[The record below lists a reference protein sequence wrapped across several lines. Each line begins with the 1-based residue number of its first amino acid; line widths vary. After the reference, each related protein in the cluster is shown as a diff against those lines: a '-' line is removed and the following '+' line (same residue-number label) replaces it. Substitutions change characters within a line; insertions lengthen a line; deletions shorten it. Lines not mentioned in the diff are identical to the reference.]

1 MSQSL
6 KNKWGSDDV
15 GGWEESCRQRA
26 RVYRGAGVQSRV
38 PCLKKCG

>member
-15 GGWEESCRQRA
+15 GGWG
-26 RVYRGAGVQSRV
+26 RVLQAEGLGCTGERGHKVGYCV
-38 PCLKKCG
+38 